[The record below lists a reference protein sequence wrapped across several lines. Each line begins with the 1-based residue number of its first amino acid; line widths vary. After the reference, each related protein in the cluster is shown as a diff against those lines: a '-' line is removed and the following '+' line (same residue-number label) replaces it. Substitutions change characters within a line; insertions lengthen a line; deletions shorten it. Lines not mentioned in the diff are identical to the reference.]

1 MVEKKT
7 YDLPHQTFEEQ
18 LETLVDRGIIIDD
31 RKKALKILENISYY
45 KIKEFAKPFEK
56 SIDGKLN
63 YSNTHINQIVGR
75 FYQDKNIRI
84 YLLHAIEQIELSIKT
99 KISHE
104 LGKKNPFEYLE
115 FKNWVDKNPKKI
127 TKEKVL
133 YKEDVFKK
141 VLRKQLSKTNKP
153 QIIDFKDNYT
163 NEFPPIWMVVDI
175 LTFGTIVEMWEL
187 MSNARKNNIVSYYN
201 STIDEFT
208 SWLNHIQFIRNQCAH
223 NSNIVDLKIITM
235 PKLKTEWENSLFKLE
250 NGLTTDRLASTF
262 FIVHYLVK
270 IINPDY
276 SFSNL
281 YGAISK
287 NAQFNSAAKRIGFK
301 DSKSIKFLLKI

>member
-1 MVEKKT
+1 MGKQN
-7 YDLPHQTFEEQ
+7 YDLPHQTFEQQ
-18 LETLVDRGIIIDD
+18 LDTLLDRGIIIDD

-56 SIDGKLN
+56 IIDGKLN
-63 YSNTHINQIVGR
+63 YSDTHINQVIGR

-104 LGKKNPFEYLE
+104 LGKKNSFHYLE

-163 NEFPPIWMVVDI
+163 NEFPPIWMAVDI
-175 LTFGTIVEMWEL
+175 LTFGTIVEMWDL

-208 SWLNHIQFIRNQCAH
+208 SWLNHLQFIRNQCAH

-235 PKLKTEWENSLFKLE
+235 PKLKKEWEESLYKLE
-250 NGLTTDRLASTF
+250 NGLISDRLASTF
-262 FIVHYLVK
+262 FIVHQLVK

-287 NAQFNSAAKRIGFK
+287 NAQFNSAARRIGFK
-301 DSKSIKFLLKI
+301 DSKSIKFLIKK